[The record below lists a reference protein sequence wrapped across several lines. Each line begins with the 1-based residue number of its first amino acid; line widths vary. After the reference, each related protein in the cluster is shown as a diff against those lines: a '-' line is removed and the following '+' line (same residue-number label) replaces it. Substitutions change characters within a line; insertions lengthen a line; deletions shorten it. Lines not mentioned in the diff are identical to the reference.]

1 MQLAKS
7 AFYESVNVLNE
18 TMGRKDKEITGKKE
32 IESILQRAE
41 VCRIALS
48 DNNTPYVIPVSF
60 GYKNNCLYFHSA
72 GEGKKI
78 EILKKNNKVCF
89 EVEYGISLLNA
100 GKICDWGMK
109 YCCVVGYGRAYF
121 INSIDEKRR
130 AMDTIIAHYTPT
142 SFKYADN
149 ELKNIAVIRI
159 EIESIK
165 GRKSGY

>member
-1 MQLAKS
+1 
-7 AFYESVNVLNE
+7 
-18 TMGRKDKEITGKKE
+18 MGKKDKEITGKKE

-89 EVEYGISLLNA
+89 EVDYGISLLNA
-100 GKICDWGMK
+100 EKICDWGMK
-109 YCCVVGYGRAYF
+109 YRSVVGLGRAYF
-121 INSIDEKRR
+121 INSNDEKRF

-142 SFKYADN
+142 SFEYGDN

-159 EIESIK
+159 EIESIT